1 MACPYRQAIFYAPPR
16 ISDYASA
23 IDFINAKGIL
33 GTSSYREGTMKLIVD
48 HLKEKFITGLFVV
61 IPVGITIFIL
71 TFLFSFADGILG
83 SYLDSLFSLI
93 FHQEI
98 HIPGLGMITGAVV
111 IYLAGILATNVL
123 GNQFLNLGDELLSRI
138 PLVKS
143 IYSSSKQLIKVFKEG
158 KTSYRRAVFVEWPRP
173 GVRAI
178 GFVTAEV
185 KRDGLPL
192 VVVYVPTMP
201 NPTSGFAL
209 FFREDE
215 VFDCGMTV
223 EEAVKFVVSGGMVVM

>member
-1 MACPYRQAIFYAPPR
+1 MK
-16 ISDYASA
+16 
-23 IDFINAKGIL
+23 FIVN
-33 GTSSYREGTMKLIVD
+33 
-48 HLKEKFITGLFVV
+48 HLKGKFLAGLFVV

-71 TFLFSFADGILG
+71 KFLFNFTDGILS
-83 SYLDSLFSLI
+83 SYLDRLFSLTT
-93 FHQEI
+93 HQDL
-98 HIPGLGMITGAVV
+98 HIPGLGIITGAAV
-111 IYLAGILATNVL
+111 IYLAGLLATNIL
-123 GNQFLNLGDELLSRI
+123 GKQLLRVGDELLSRI

-143 IYSSSKQLIKVFKEG
+143 IYSSSKQLTKVFREG

-185 KRDGLPL
+185 ERDGERL

-209 FFREDE
+209 FFREED
-215 VFDCGMTV
+215 VTDSGMSV
-223 EEAVKFVVSGGMVVM
+223 EEALKFVVSGGAIVS

>member
-1 MACPYRQAIFYAPPR
+1 
-16 ISDYASA
+16 
-23 IDFINAKGIL
+23 
-33 GTSSYREGTMKLIVD
+33 MKNVFN
-48 HLKEKFITGLFVV
+48 HLKGKFAAGLFVV
-61 IPVGITIFIL
+61 IPLGITIFIL
-71 TFLFSFADGILG
+71 KFLFNFADGILG

-93 FHQEI
+93 FHWEG
-98 HIPGLGMITGAVV
+98 HIPGLGMITGAIV

-123 GNQFLNLGDELLSRI
+123 GTQFLQWGDESLSRI

-143 IYSSSKQLIKVFKEG
+143 IYTSSKQVMKIFREG

-185 KRDGLPL
+185 ERDGQRL

-209 FFREDE
+209 FFREEDVHE
-215 VFDCGMTV
+215 SGMSV
-223 EEAVKFVVSGGMVVM
+223 EEAVKFVVSGGVVAN

>member
-1 MACPYRQAIFYAPPR
+1 MKR
-16 ISDYASA
+16 I
-23 IDFINAKGIL
+23 L
-33 GTSSYREGTMKLIVD
+33 D
-48 HLKEKFITGLFVV
+48 HLRRMFITGLFVV
-61 IPVGITIFIL
+61 IPFGITIFIL
-71 TFLFSFADGILG
+71 KFLFNFADGILG
-83 SYLDSLFSLI
+83 SYLDSLFTLI
-93 FHQEI
+93 SHRES

-123 GNQFLNLGDELLSRI
+123 GTRLLQWGDEMLSRI

-143 IYSSSKQLIKVFKEG
+143 IYLSSKQLTKVFREG

-185 KRDGLPL
+185 ERDGQRL

-215 VFDCGMTV
+215 VYESGMTV
-223 EEAVKFVVSGGMVVM
+223 EEAVKFVVSGGMVAS

>member
-1 MACPYRQAIFYAPPR
+1 MKPIF
-16 ISDYASA
+16 DHV
-23 IDFINAKGIL
+23 KG
-33 GTSSYREGTMKLIVD
+33 
-48 HLKEKFITGLFVV
+48 KFFAGLFVV

-71 TFLFSFADGILG
+71 KFLFNFADGILG
-83 SYLDSLFSLI
+83 TYLDSLFSL
-93 FHQEI
+93 FSHREA

-111 IYLAGILATNVL
+111 IYLAGLLATNYL
-123 GNQFLNLGDELLSRI
+123 GTRLFHWGDELLSRI

-143 IYSSSKQLIKVFKEG
+143 IYSSSKQLTKVFREG

-185 KRDGLPL
+185 ERDGQRL

-215 VFDCGMTV
+215 VFESGMSV
-223 EEAVKFVVSGGMVVM
+223 EEAVKFVVSGGMVAM